1 MNQENVIHQCGYIKV
16 HFTYPIHLMY
26 WVMVFKGI
34 FFASPLT
41 SHYTSFK
48 DNYISHKT
56 YCTLLHIV
64 NISMVVAERGER
76 TSDCLVVSILNC
88 IVGILATYSLLRPE
102 TTLMKVRL

>member
-1 MNQENVIHQCGYIKV
+1 
-16 HFTYPIHLMY
+16 
-26 WVMVFKGI
+26 MVFKGI

-41 SHYTSFK
+41 SHYTSIK
-48 DNYISHKT
+48 MVEGNYISYKT

-88 IVGILATYSLLRPE
+88 IFCNCIVGILAIIFSVKARDDFDEGKTLGCKLL
-102 TTLMKVRL
+102 